1 MSLFAVPLGT
11 NNGASGLYMTDTEI
25 GQQNQSFAK
34 TCKTPNNHGFFH
46 LFHKFQVSSLTLSI
60 FVAVSAHSPWAPTQ
74 GMVMLSGSLGAMDGT
89 PAAKSSSGGS
99 SSWNNFGI
107 E

>member
-1 MSLFAVPLGT
+1 LV
-11 NNGASGLYMTDTEI
+11 NKIKASQKHAKHQTTTD
-25 GQQNQSFAK
+25 
-34 TCKTPNNHGFFH
+34 FFH